1 MNNHYNNELN
11 IKYFD
16 NINELIN
23 QLTTLTNTG
32 KYVFRG
38 YNTQDQRYPLIIRDT
53 DYSTYE
59 FEFLDQFEKYG
70 SHYFSANTVIDF
82 LSYAQHYGLPTRL
95 LDFTFNPFIA
105 LSFSLFQTKSNGKY
119 KYADDKLYYNICY
132 SDLNENIHLNSLP
145 LHSAFTFGSFE
156 SASISVKCKNDM
168 QFYFDCFDSNSSKI
182 RNDYIKG
189 LYRCDYS
196 QVVSYDDYSP
206 IITKKIE
213 SEKLCFIDPNQSNQR
228 IIMQQGLFMLP
239 YTLDKMKHIE
249 LIERN
254 TNVIRIHK
262 NLRESLLKY
271 LDTLGYNTF
280 RLMPDLSSI
289 CQAVTQKVKNKKI

>member
-1 MNNHYNNELN
+1 MSNKSNNVTPITYMHNEH
-11 IKYFD
+11 
-16 NINELIN
+16 ELIN
-23 QLTTLTNTG
+23 FLTELANSG

-38 YNTQDQRYPLIIRDT
+38 YNTQDQLYPLIIRET
-53 DYSTYE
+53 DYSSYE
-59 FEFLDQFEKYG
+59 FVFLEQFEKYA
-70 SHYFSANTVIDF
+70 SHYFSAYTIIDF
-82 LSYAQHYGLPTRL
+82 LSYGQHYGLPTRL

-105 LSFSLFQTKSNGKY
+105 LNFALFQNKSNGKY
-119 KYADDKLYYNICY
+119 NYKDDKLYYNICY

-145 LHSAFTFGSFE
+145 VHNAFTFGSFE

-168 QFYFDCFDSNSSKI
+168 QFYFDCFDSYNNKI
-182 RNDYIKG
+182 RNDYIRG

-196 QVVSYDDYSP
+196 QEISYDDYSP

-213 SEKLCFIDPNQSNQR
+213 SQKLCFIDPNQSNQR

-249 LIERN
+249 LIEKN
-254 TNVIRIHK
+254 TSVIRIHK
-262 NLRESLLKY
+262 NLRDPLLKY

-289 CQAVTQKVKNKKI
+289 CQAVTQKVKNKKV